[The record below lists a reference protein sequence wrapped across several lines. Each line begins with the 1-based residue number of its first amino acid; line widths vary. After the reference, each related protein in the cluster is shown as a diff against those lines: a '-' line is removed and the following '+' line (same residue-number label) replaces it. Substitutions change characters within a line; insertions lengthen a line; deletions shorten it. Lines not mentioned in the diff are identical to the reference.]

1 MVVTVTL
8 NPAIDKTIEISDF
21 EIGALNKVEN
31 SIQDPGGKGI
41 NVSKVIESL
50 GGKSIATGFLGGSA
64 GQYIQNALK
73 KLQINSNFIEIQNE
87 TRTNLKIFDRLNSE
101 TTEVNEPGPY
111 VSQDE
116 VDALLEKVAN
126 LLGEKDI
133 LVISGSAP
141 KSIAASIYKDLVLIG
156 KNKGALVFLDA
167 SDEAFNEGIQSMP
180 DYIKPNRHEL
190 ERYFGY
196 TITDDKALVEA
207 GQHFLNLGIPH
218 IFISLG
224 KEGAFY
230 CDKEG
235 AYRLMPL
242 KVEAHSSVG
251 AGDAFVGAF
260 VYALDHGL
268 SLDEMLR
275 LAVATSAGA
284 VMTVG
289 TKPMNVEW
297 IMNQLDRINIV
308 KC

>member
-8 NPAIDKTIEISDF
+8 NPAIDKTIEITRF
-21 EIGALNKVEN
+21 EIGELNKVEN

-50 GGKSIATGFLGGSA
+50 GGKSVATGFLGGSA
-64 GQYIQNALK
+64 GQYIQSALK
-73 KLQINSNFIEIQNE
+73 KLQINNDFIEIQNE
-87 TRTNLKIFDRLNSE
+87 TRTNLKIFDRTSSD
-101 TTEVNEPGPY
+101 TTEINEPGPY
-111 VSQDE
+111 VNALE
-116 VDALLEKVAN
+116 VEALLEKVAS
-126 LLGEKDI
+126 LLSDNDI

-141 KSIAASIYKDLVLIG
+141 KSIHESIYSDLVLIG
-156 KNKGALVFLDA
+156 KKKGASVFLDA
-167 SDEAFNEGIQSMP
+167 SGKAFESGIQAKP

-190 ERYFGY
+190 ELYFDHA
-196 TITDDKALVEA
+196 IPDDAALVKA
-207 GQHFLNLGIPH
+207 GKHFLDLGIPH
-218 IFISLG
+218 VFVSLG

-230 CDKEG
+230 CDKEL
-235 AYRLMPL
+235 AYRMLPL
-242 KVEAHSSVG
+242 KIDAHSSVG

-297 IMNQLDRINIV
+297 IMNQLDRIEIV
-308 KC
+308 MC

>member
-8 NPAIDKTIEISDF
+8 NPAIDKTIEINHF

-50 GGKSIATGFLGGSA
+50 GGDSVATGFLGGSA

-73 KLQINSNFIEIQNE
+73 KLKISNDFIEIQNE
-87 TRTNLKIFDRLNSE
+87 TRTNLKIFDRMSSD

-111 VSQDE
+111 VNKLE
-116 VDALLEKVAN
+116 VEALLEKVAQ
-126 LLGEKDI
+126 LLSEKDI

-141 KSIAASIYKDLVLIG
+141 KSIQASIYSDLVLIG
-156 KNKGALVFLDA
+156 KNKGASVFLDA
-167 SDEAFNEGIQSMP
+167 SGEAFKVGIKAKP

-190 ERYFGY
+190 ELYFEHP
-196 TITDDKALVEA
+196 IPDDEALIRA
-207 GQHFLNLGIPH
+207 GHHFLKQGIPH
-218 IFISLG
+218 VFVSLG

-230 CDKEG
+230 CDKE
-235 AYRLMPL
+235 ASYRLMPL

-284 VMTVG
+284 VMTIG

-297 IMNQLDRINIV
+297 IMNQLDRIDIV